1 MSKPS
6 SELREKI
13 VEFRSVLGNNRT
25 PGNNPAAIY
34 KIDELANAVAAI
46 DPETGSKAKEIASVA
61 RIYYDL
67 DKWKR
72 SRDSPEGMHS
82 KMLNELLG
90 WLETRANILE
100 RHNG

>member
-6 SELREKI
+6 NDLRQKI

-25 PGNNPAAIY
+25 PGNNPEAIY
-34 KIDELANAVAAI
+34 KIEEISNAVAAI
-46 DPETGSKAKEIASVA
+46 DPETGSKTKEIACIA

-72 SRDSPEGMHS
+72 SKASPEEMYS

-100 RHNG
+100 HHNG